1 MRSLCLLLIL
11 ANVLYLVWSQMIDV
25 QVNALDRVPAR
36 TAEPPPRIVLAREA
50 QSIPEETQ
58 AAIGSEPQGESDPDT
73 TNPSQ
78 VPAQTAAIT
87 PGSNSLTCTT
97 IGPFADLAEASQ
109 AQASLRGAGFA
120 PQQRVEQGEL
130 WVGYWVSVQDLATR
144 EAAAEAMELLQA
156 NGISDV
162 YLMPGADPGHTLS
175 LGVFSDHERAQ
186 RRADQARAI
195 GLETRIEDRKRA
207 GSVYWLDVEL
217 AEPGQVIDTAIFQS
231 DPGKIM
237 RLEMKGCAERSG

>member
-1 MRSLCLLLIL
+1 MRSVCLLLIL
-11 ANVLYLVWSQMIDV
+11 ANVLYLIWSQTIDV

-50 QSIPEETQ
+50 QTIPEDAQ
-58 AAIGSEPQGESDPDT
+58 GSDREVPEQTESPSDT
-73 TNPSQ
+73 
-78 VPAQTAAIT
+78 ATAVA
-87 PGSNSLTCTT
+87 SNEMTTFSCTS

-109 AQASLRGAGFA
+109 AQASLRTAGFS

-144 EAAAEAMELLQA
+144 EAADEAMQSLQS

-162 YLMPGADPGHTLS
+162 YLMPGTDPGHTLS
-175 LGVFSDHERAQ
+175 LGVFSDHQRAQ
-186 RRADQARAI
+186 RRADQARAL
-195 GLETRIEDRKRA
+195 GLDTRIEDRKRA
-207 GSVYWLDVEL
+207 GAVYWLDVEPD
-217 AEPGQVIDTAIFQS
+217 EPGKTIDLTLLQS

-237 RLEMKGCAERSG
+237 RLEMRPCPEGA

>member
-1 MRSLCLLLIL
+1 MRSFCLLLIL

-50 QSIPEETQ
+50 QSIPEEAEANGDAEAQPEQPQSESALQ
-58 AAIGSEPQGESDPDT
+58 AAKVMNG
-73 TNPSQ
+73 
-78 VPAQTAAIT
+78 A
-87 PGSNSLTCTT
+87 NSFTCTT

-109 AQASLRGAGFA
+109 AQASLRTAGFS

-130 WVGYWVSVQDLATR
+130 WVGYWVSVQDLTTR
-144 EAAAEAMELLQA
+144 EAADEAMQSLQA

-162 YLMPGADPGHTLS
+162 YLMPGTDPGHTLS

-186 RRADQARAI
+186 RRADQARAL
-195 GLETRIEDRKRA
+195 GLDPRIEDRKRA

-237 RLEMKGCAERSG
+237 RLEMRECPEERSG